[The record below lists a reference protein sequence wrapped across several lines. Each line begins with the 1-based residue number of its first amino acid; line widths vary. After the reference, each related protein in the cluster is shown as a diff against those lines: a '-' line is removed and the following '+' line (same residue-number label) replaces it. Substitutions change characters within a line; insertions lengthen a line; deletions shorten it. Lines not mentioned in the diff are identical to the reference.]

1 MKLTIERLIILLR
14 SQNKKLNAGYALI
27 FVVGIIAAFILLGD
41 RTNIYSVKGNTQ
53 AITIDTTGAL
63 INQWRFSEGVL
74 VSEEFFMEPID
85 LSLNRSFEFAPG
97 TKLRITSINNVTKH
111 QLLITGRSDD
121 VMGELIANNTAQP
134 LSGYVEIML
143 TLSRNFVLPFE
154 GTAFVGEDV
163 GQNVESLLLAG
174 EVNIL
179 ESRFLSSGRYPGES
193 YTLDTGDRI
202 SIVDNDAEYVSKG
215 FLRITQ
221 SDAFYFS
228 VVSEGDGVQV
238 TRFGNEDLLITP
250 SVWSRVTKDPVVAA
264 ITSLFALMFLLLEF
278 ALLLKQTLLNKE

>member
-1 MKLTIERLIILLR
+1 MKLTIEKFAILLR
-14 SQNKKLNAGYALI
+14 SQNKKLNAGYTLI
-27 FVVGIIAAFILLGD
+27 FIVGIIAAIILLGD
-41 RTNIYSVKGNTQ
+41 RTNIYSVKGTTQ
-53 AITIDTTGAL
+53 AITINTTSAL
-63 INQWRFSEGVL
+63 INQWEFSEGIL
-74 VSEEFFMEPID
+74 VSEEFGMEPIG
-85 LSLNRSFEFAPG
+85 LSSNISFEFAPD
-97 TKLRITSINNVTKH
+97 TKLRITSINDVTKH
-111 QLLITGRSDD
+111 QLLITARSDN
-121 VMGELIANNTAQP
+121 VTGELIASNTAQP
-134 LSGYVEIML
+134 LSGYIEIML
-143 TLSRNFVLPFE
+143 TLSKNFVLPFE

-163 GQNVESLLLAG
+163 GQDVESLLLAG

-179 ESRFLSSGRYPGES
+179 ESRFLSSGRYLGEN
-193 YTLDTGDRI
+193 YILDTGDRI
-202 SIVDNDAEYVSKG
+202 SIVNNDAEYVSKG

-264 ITSLFALMFLLLEF
+264 ITSLFALMFLMLEF